1 MKYSTLSC
9 QVSWNDRPTPDI
21 YYHWHLPN
29 LYINHSDTATKYPP
43 QAFAHLAS
51 APRARCQPPDLSE
64 AHFVWWM
71 FWFQHDLGR
80 RRKEQTQEFFYH
92 LLFNTIQ
99 LYQLFLLGS
108 CYRFPTEIMTLTWP
122 TQTLAFQ
129 TELLQDRMSASIKGS
144 SGKNW
149 FPKMLWKQKWWW
161 ANQGKIFWLK
171 LSICMYI

>member
-1 MKYSTLSC
+1 
-9 QVSWNDRPTPDI
+9 
-21 YYHWHLPN
+21 
-29 LYINHSDTATKYPP
+29 
-43 QAFAHLAS
+43 
-51 APRARCQPPDLSE
+51 
-64 AHFVWWM
+64 M

-99 LYQLFLLGS
+99 LYQLFFWGS

-144 SGKNW
+144 SGKNG

-161 ANQGKIFWLK
+161 ANQGKIFGWSWVYVCIYKYNIDIVFTLCSPSPRHELIASCK
-171 LSICMYI
+171 NPCVLIQKITYTNICIQKVSNTVQVTMGVSKNRGTPKSAI